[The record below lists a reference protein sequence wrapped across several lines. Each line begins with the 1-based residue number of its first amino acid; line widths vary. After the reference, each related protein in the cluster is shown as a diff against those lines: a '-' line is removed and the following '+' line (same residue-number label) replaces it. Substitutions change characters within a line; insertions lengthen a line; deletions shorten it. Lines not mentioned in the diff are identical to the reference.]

1 MIFAVSYFFKSCC
14 SLWNWSS
21 NSFLCL
27 MSEFLREDV
36 AQTDGGWGVSG
47 GRQAV
52 SVSDGSSGSRVLWD
66 PATDGSTARGPSA
79 VSRSFSV
86 LIDQTTE
93 CKFTD
98 QSSSSAAKWNFS
110 TEMHSC
116 SKKTFQVWW
125 TLCLLCQVYISQF
138 MTFFKKKKK
147 KSQNVDVIR

>member
-1 MIFAVSYFFKSCC
+1 MELKLKLI
-14 SLWNWSS
+14 SLSHVWIPQGRCGADGRW
-21 NSFLCL
+21 
-27 MSEFLREDV
+27 LRRLRGT
-36 AQTDGGWGVSG
+36 A
-47 GRQAV
+47 GRV
-52 SVSDGSSGSRVLWD
+52 RLRWSSGSRVLWD

-86 LIDQTTE
+86 LIDQTAE

-98 QSSSSAAKWNFS
+98 QSSSSAARWNFS

-138 MTFFKKKKK
+138 MTFFLKKKK
-147 KSQNVDVIR
+147 KSQNVDAILLLFKITIFYLNIF